1 MSMTATESKFTQQL
15 QKLEDKIRLVGR
27 AFGATRS
34 ASSINNDDLGVM
46 NGELNYSGAG
56 CHAWASLTAD

>member
-1 MSMTATESKFTQQL
+1 LTATESKITH
-15 QKLEDKIRLVGR
+15 KLENLEGKIRLVGR